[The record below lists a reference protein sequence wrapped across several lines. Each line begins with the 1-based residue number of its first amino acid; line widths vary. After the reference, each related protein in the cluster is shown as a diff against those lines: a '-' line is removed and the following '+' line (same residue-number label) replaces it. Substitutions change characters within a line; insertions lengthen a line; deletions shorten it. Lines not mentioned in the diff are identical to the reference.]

1 MTLRIERITEDGS
14 DVLLFSGRIRS
25 NQLAD
30 LQSLL
35 LNSQPSVIAL
45 DLRNVRLIDRETV
58 RFLASL
64 KSEGIELR
72 NVRNISATGLPKNR
86 WPEGLIKTDWMK
98 VNKHVDC

>member
-72 NVRNISATGLPKNR
+72 NCPQYIRDWVAQEQMARGVNKNR
-86 WPEGLIKTDWMK
+86 LDEGE
-98 VNKHVDC
+98 